1 MENKE
6 QKTISDL
13 IQEKQAKQ
21 NELDREISLLQKI
34 QKQLEKPEKEDKQDK
49 IK

>member
-6 QKTISDL
+6 QKTINDL
-13 IQEKQAKQ
+13 IKEKQAKVE
-21 NELDREISLLQKI
+21 ELDREISLLNKI
-34 QKQLEKPEKEDKQDK
+34 QKQLEKPEDKQDK